1 MREWRDVGGPPWM
14 LCHHGQAVPRLGKK
28 RLSPYRSLT
37 QNQHGLSPRRVPQE
51 KQVRWASVATL
62 ALQGPLVNRASQALL
77 EKRGQR

>member
-1 MREWRDVGGPPWM
+1 MV
-14 LCHHGQAVPRLGKK
+14 
-28 RLSPYRSLT
+28 RLSLGSGRRDYLLTGHSLKT
-37 QNQHGLSPRRVPQE
+37 NTVSPRRVPQE